1 MGPGGTG
8 TDAGFIDL
16 DSVMKVLYV
25 SAWGSSGTDY
35 VFSISAME
43 TDLSAATV
51 LTSHLKKPTGLSV
64 DHLGKTTG
72 GADLIVSSIGVP
84 TKAGI
89 PSNSTV
95 VYRIDTTG
103 EKIGRQTIFFTK
115 QYPFMDIVLDFR
127 SGNLVGTMNTLST
140 EPFFDQNTAQLFSSA
155 QYCRKDDQLGFF
167 QYEINGTDKCCATA
181 VGGHLTISPGEY
193 LFKYS
198 TFSQLANIKLNEVIS
213 ILSLRHN
220 IILRIA
226 LRITAQRKVLSLL
239 TNACHFQQ
247 LRKQRQAILLST
259 LFLSYWRSQSRAFTT
274 SHQNSRMASWL

>member
-1 MGPGGTG
+1 VDHQTSDPADRSIFALCSDGKTVTVNSKSLTSNASALVLWSFSDFKSDKIHLPVGMGLSGTG

-16 DSVMKVLYV
+16 DSALQVLYV

-35 VFSISAME
+35 VFSIVISA
-43 TDLSAATV
+43 TKKNDFSAATV

-72 GADLIVSSIGVP
+72 SADLIVSSIGVP

-89 PSNSTV
+89 PFNSTV
-95 VYRIDTTG
+95 VYRIDTNG

-140 EPFFDQNTAQLFSSA
+140 DPFFDQNTAQLFSSA
-155 QYCRKDDQLGFF
+155 QYCRKDNQLGFT

-181 VGGHLTISPGEY
+181 VGGHLTISPGE
-193 LFKYS
+193 
-198 TFSQLANIKLNEVIS
+198 
-213 ILSLRHN
+213 H
-220 IILRIA
+220 
-226 LRITAQRKVLSLL
+226 
-239 TNACHFQQ
+239 
-247 LRKQRQAILLST
+247 LLST
-259 LFLSYWRSQSRAFTT
+259 VIA
-274 SHQNSRMASWL
+274 

>member
-1 MGPGGTG
+1 VDHQTSAPADRSVFALCSDGKTVTVNSKSLTSNASPQVLWRFSDFKSDKIHLPVGMGPGGTG

-89 PSNSTV
+89 PFNSTV

-140 EPFFDQNTAQLFSSA
+140 DPFFDQNTAQLFSSA

-193 LFKYS
+193 LFTYS
-198 TFSQLANIKLNEVIS
+198 TSLN
-213 ILSLRHN
+213 
-220 IILRIA
+220 
-226 LRITAQRKVLSLL
+226 
-239 TNACHFQQ
+239 
-247 LRKQRQAILLST
+247 
-259 LFLSYWRSQSRAFTT
+259 
-274 SHQNSRMASWL
+274 